1 MRKVRS
7 DLRLSLNSER
17 NGIYPERTSQREIR
31 SGPVMSAADA
41 VTGGQTETGMQTCQ
55 DLHGAAGV
63 RVAGR
68 ISSRL
73 RGTTDMLRRKAD
85 RLAGAVRRKRRRS
98 EGSSSRSDVS
108 EIQESS
114 SRQATDYRIYRL
126 SLREWLIYAGQ
137 GLTIAAVA
145 AYVCYRSM
153 TAWLLMAPMAVI
165 WPLLMR
171 GRLAARRYRQL
182 ELQFRDGIL
191 ALSGAISA
199 GFSPENAMREAEG
212 ELRMVYGEDALIV
225 REFDMMNLQVSMNI
239 PLEKAW
245 EGFAQRTGNNDIEN
259 FSRVIRIA
267 KRSGGDLKGIIA
279 HTADVIG
286 DKISIKEEITT
297 MTTGKQFEQ
306 KVMELIP
313 VLIVLY
319 IDRSSPG
326 FFTPM
331 YASLSGRLIMTA
343 CLGIY
348 ACAVWVAG
356 RILNIAV

>member
-1 MRKVRS
+1 
-7 DLRLSLNSER
+7 
-17 NGIYPERTSQREIR
+17 
-31 SGPVMSAADA
+31 
-41 VTGGQTETGMQTCQ
+41 
-55 DLHGAAGV
+55 
-63 RVAGR
+63 
-68 ISSRL
+68 
-73 RGTTDMLRRKAD
+73 
-85 RLAGAVRRKRRRS
+85 
-98 EGSSSRSDVS
+98 
-108 EIQESS
+108 
-114 SRQATDYRIYRL
+114 
-126 SLREWLIYAGQ
+126 
-137 GLTIAAVA
+137 
-145 AYVCYRSM
+145 
-153 TAWLLMAPMAVI
+153 
-165 WPLLMR
+165 
-171 GRLAARRYRQL
+171 
-182 ELQFRDGIL
+182 
-191 ALSGAISA
+191 
-199 GFSPENAMREAEG
+199 MREAES
-212 ELRMVYGEDALIV
+212 ELRLVYGEDALIV

-306 KVMELIP
+306 KIMELIP